1 MLNDIF
7 ADKVPSGGMS
17 MGRVPELVVIGPSV
31 EILDDRSPDSVGTLA
46 EPVISVPPVDK
57 LVADSTGRVTEL
69 VVSRP
74 SLEKLM
80 GGRTVSG
87 CVELL
92 AGSAVVKISDVK
104 VPGMRTDL
112 LEVRI
117 EPLVKIPPDVM
128 LP

>member
-1 MLNDIF
+1 MLNDLF

-17 MGRVPELVVIGPSV
+17 MGRVPELVVIGPLV
-31 EILDDRSPDSVGTLA
+31 EILDNRSPDSVRTLA
-46 EPVISVPPVDK
+46 EPVISEPPVDK
-57 LVADSTGRVTEL
+57 LVADPTGRVTEL
-69 VVSRP
+69 VVSGP
-74 SLEKLM
+74 SVENLM

-92 AGSAVVKISDVK
+92 AGSVVVKSSDVK

-112 LEVRI
+112 LVVII
-117 EPLVKIPPDVM
+117 EPLVKKPPDVM